1 MKIEKIKKEKN
12 GKYKIFMDNGEV
24 FQTFDDVILK
34 HQLLFQKE
42 ISTEL
47 LKELDK
53 DTSYYSI
60 YNKILKFIQKRI
72 RSKKEIV
79 EYLHKNEIDEIDSKK
94 ILEDLSKNGWIN
106 DEKFCEAYVS
116 DKIYLSS
123 SGPTKI
129 YKELMN
135 HQIDEK
141 IIHKYLDKIEDDV
154 IYDRLYKM
162 MDKKIKQNHKYS
174 RSLLKQKIL
183 SYYLEEGYSKEMI
196 LSIFDEL
203 YKENSSIIEKE
214 AEKIRKKLALKY
226 EGEELEYKL
235 ISKLYQKG
243 FLKEEIDKIKEESY

>member
-60 YNKILKFIQKRI
+60 YNKVLKFIQKRI

-123 SGPTKI
+123 SGPAKI

-141 IIHKYLDKIEDDV
+141 MIHKYLDKIEDDV
-154 IYDRLYKM
+154 IYNRLYKM

-214 AEKIRKKLALKY
+214 AEKIRKKLSLKY